1 MFVCVCVHAFDFLCE
16 IFGPGENTVTE
27 ERMKGRMR
35 ERKTKEEKEKEK
47 QTKIMRA
54 SGEPEWQYFTKLP
67 YHLKHFE
74 VLCVLVFHDL
84 AKFVKMSQYL
94 LVVVLCCVLH

>member
-1 MFVCVCVHAFDFLCE
+1 
-16 IFGPGENTVTE
+16 
-27 ERMKGRMR
+27 MR
-35 ERKTKEEKEKEK
+35 ERKTKKDKNK

-74 VLCVLVFHDL
+74 VLCVLAFHDL
-84 AKFVKMSQYL
+84 TYFAKMS
-94 LVVVLCCVLH
+94 